1 MAAVSVFAHWVQPR
15 YLWPMRLRWCH
26 AMVAILPSLLQ
37 AQPIWH
43 MMHGAARPSRDSVS
57 VMGTMLGT
65 RVAPAMLGRART
77 ELLLTQ
83 PMAIWRGVRFGG
95 KMQFAAM
102 LNAERWTMP
111 DGELVAGIWGEGFID
126 RRHPH
131 TVVHEVML
139 AGERRMRG
147 ARVSLAAGRGV
158 VPFGTDDPMVR
169 PFTKYPANHHFSQVL
184 ERIQLV
190 SAIRVTSHVA
200 LEGGVFNGDEPAGPT
215 AQPRW
220 RRFADSRA
228 ARLTLWPVPQLEVQ
242 GSAAFV
248 RSPEFV
254 TGVGFDQHKSSAS
267 ARWTPMSGALRYVLV
282 EWARTGESYRDRDI
296 IAYGTGLAEGVAMRG
311 RWSAA
316 IRLERTSRPE
326 EERLIDQFRTARP
339 PTDFTIKGVTRW
351 HLATG
356 QLAASLPTAAHL
368 HGTVFVEATRARS
381 TPLLTP
387 ALLDPSDVIGANS
400 AWHLSIGM
408 RIGAGTMA
416 ARVGRYGAGAGGPGT
431 HGVRAEHRHDR
442 AMDHDQADK
451 SMTSSGAGR

>member
-1 MAAVSVFAHWVQPR
+1 MAAVFMFAHSVHPR
-15 YLWPMRLRWCH
+15 DLWRMRLRWCH
-26 AMVAILPSLLQ
+26 AMVAILPAVLQ
-37 AQPIWH
+37 AQPTQH
-43 MMHGAARPSRDSVS
+43 MMHGAAKASRDSVS
-57 VMGTMLGT
+57 VMATMLGT
-65 RVAPAMLGRART
+65 RVSPAIRGRART

-83 PMAIWRGVRFGG
+83 PMAMWRGARLGG
-95 KMQFAAM
+95 ALQFAAM

-111 DGELVAGIWGEGFID
+111 DGEPVAGIWGEGFID

-139 AGERRMRG
+139 AAERRIRG
-147 ARVSLAAGRGV
+147 ARVSLAAGKGV

-200 LEGGVFNGDEPAGPT
+200 LEGGVVNGDEPAGPT
-215 AQPRW
+215 AQPSW

-228 ARLTLWPVPQLEVQ
+228 ARLTLWPVPKLEVQ
-242 GSAAFV
+242 GSTAFV

-254 TGVGFDQHKSSAS
+254 TGVGFDQHKVSAS
-267 ARWTPMSGALRYVLV
+267 ARWTPMGGALRYVLV

-296 IAYGTGLAEGVAMRG
+296 IAYGTGLAEVVTMRG

-316 IRLERTSRPE
+316 IRIERTSRPE
-326 EERLIDQFRTARP
+326 EERLIEQFRTARP
-339 PTDFTIKGVTRW
+339 PTDFTVKGVTRW

-356 QLAASLPTAAHL
+356 QLAATLPPAARI

-387 ALLDPSDVIGANS
+387 VLLDPSDVIGANS
-400 AWHLSIGM
+400 AWHLSIGV
-408 RIGAGTMA
+408 RIGAGLMA
-416 ARVGRYGAGAGGPGT
+416 ARVGRYGAAAGGPST
-431 HGVRAEHRHDR
+431 HGVRGGHLHDR
-442 AMDHDQADK
+442 ALGPDRSDK
-451 SMTSSGAGR
+451 PITTSGAGR